1 MIYYSKDA
9 RGKNKSIQVF
19 KEEFFTFVDTTK
31 PSEVHLVRA
40 VEDNDILS
48 QSLAHVLGGL
58 CLACPSRAGRGTT
71 HAHTQG
77 LGQGDVTSTQVKQ
90 ETQII

>member
-1 MIYYSKDA
+1 MKRAVDH
-9 RGKNKSIQVF
+9 RKGKTQ
-19 KEEFFTFVDTTK
+19 TFVD
-31 PSEVHLVRA
+31 SAQSSVVHLVRA
-40 VEDNDILS
+40 VEDNHVLA
-48 QSLAHVLGGL
+48 QSFAHVLGGL